1 MIPNDKDVQFA
12 NELLYVLGCTFV
24 VLSIA
29 VVACLVWIVLPA

>member
-12 NELLYVLGCTFV
+12 NELLYMLGCTVV

>member
-12 NELLYVLGCTFV
+12 NELLYVIGCTFV